1 MELTELFLVTIVSER
16 ILKDDIIQ
24 ILMEKGAKGYTI
36 TDVKGE
42 GSRGTRVSDF
52 QGRNVKIETV
62 VGRDVGNKIIDTVS
76 EKYFESYAV
85 ITYATPV
92 KVVRGDK
99 YT

>member
-1 MELTELFLVTIVSER
+1 MALTELFLVTIVSER
-16 ILKDDIIQ
+16 ILKDDIVQ
-24 ILMEKGAKGYTI
+24 ILKDKGAKGYTI

>member
-16 ILKDDIIQ
+16 ILRDDIIEL
-24 ILMEKGAKGYTI
+24 IKEKGAKGYTLI
-36 TDVKGE
+36 DVKGE

-52 QGRNVKIETV
+52 EGNNVKIETV
-62 VGRDVGNKIIDTVS
+62 VGRDIGNRIIDSIS
-76 EKYFESYAV
+76 ESYFENYAV